1 MQQEQQNQQQR
12 QSVANKL
19 SGAKKRDTPSRNII
33 KSPGCWGE
41 IIYVWL
47 TARGSQTERLLG
59 PKIQLPSLRR
69 LGSVHNRN
77 KWHFY

>member
-33 KSPGCWGE
+33 KSPGCWGK
-41 IIYVWL
+41 L
-47 TARGSQTERLLG
+47 SMCG
-59 PKIQLPSLRR
+59 
-69 LGSVHNRN
+69 
-77 KWHFY
+77 